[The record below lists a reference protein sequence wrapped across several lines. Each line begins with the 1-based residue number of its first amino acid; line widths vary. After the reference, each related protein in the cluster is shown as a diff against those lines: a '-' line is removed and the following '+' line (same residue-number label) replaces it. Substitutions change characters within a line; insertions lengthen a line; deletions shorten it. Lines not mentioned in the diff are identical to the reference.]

1 MNKIKNIIFD
11 FDGVIIDSNEIK
23 EMAFIKSLNTFEKKY
38 IDEFIQYHKNNLGID
53 RYTKLKYFSKNILK
67 SNEKF
72 NLNLISNKFS
82 KLVKENISKKII
94 IKEVYNFIYEYNIK
108 YNFFIISS
116 ADENEI
122 KWISKKLNINS
133 YFDEILGSPEIKKNQ
148 IQNLILN
155 NRLVKKSTI
164 YIGDTYSD
172 YIAAKSNKIKFYGY
186 NNLNLKK
193 KGLSYLDK
201 IKHLII

>member
-11 FDGVIIDSNEIK
+11 FDGVIIDSDEIK
-23 EMAFIKSLNTFEKKY
+23 EIAFRKSLNSFEKKY
-38 IDEFIQYHKNNLGID
+38 VDEFIEYHRNNLGID
-53 RYTKLKYFSKNILK
+53 RYTKFEYFSKNILK
-67 SNEKF
+67 SKEKF
-72 NLNLISNKFS
+72 NLNLVSNKFS

-116 ADENEI
+116 ADEIEI

-148 IQNLILN
+148 IRNLILN
-155 NRLVKKSTI
+155 NRLEKKSTI

-172 YIAAKSNKIKFYGY
+172 YVAAKSNKIKFYGY

-201 IKHLII
+201 IKNLII